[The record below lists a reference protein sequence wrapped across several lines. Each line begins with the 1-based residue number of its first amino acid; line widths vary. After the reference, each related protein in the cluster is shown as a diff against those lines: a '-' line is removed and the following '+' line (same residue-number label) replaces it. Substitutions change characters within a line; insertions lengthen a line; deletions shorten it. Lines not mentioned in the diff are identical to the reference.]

1 MTVPKRLAD
10 TAAETGKPADQGFV
24 RNYLLYLLAAASD
37 GVSTEFHALVRA
49 RGVRVPEWRILA
61 CLADEE
67 GQMVTQLA
75 ALALMEQS
83 RLTKIID
90 QMAEKDLVSRR
101 SDQRDRRRVR
111 VYLTKKGR
119 KLAIELIAEA
129 RAHEA
134 GITEQIS
141 PGQAEILKD
150 VLARIVDLHG
160 PEARVG
166 DRPSGQTI
174 DEER

>member
-1 MTVPKRLAD
+1 MTATKCASDLV
-10 TAAETGKPADQGFV
+10 AEPAKPADRGFV

-37 GVSTEFHALVRA
+37 GVSTEFHALIRA
-49 RGVRVPEWRILA
+49 RGVRVPEWRVLA

-119 KLAIELIAEA
+119 KLAAELIKEA

-134 GITEQIS
+134 GIIEQIS
-141 PGQAEILKD
+141 PDQAEILKG
-150 VLARIVDLHG
+150 VLARIIDLHG
-160 PEARVG
+160 PEARAG
-166 DRPSGQTI
+166 DRPSAQTI